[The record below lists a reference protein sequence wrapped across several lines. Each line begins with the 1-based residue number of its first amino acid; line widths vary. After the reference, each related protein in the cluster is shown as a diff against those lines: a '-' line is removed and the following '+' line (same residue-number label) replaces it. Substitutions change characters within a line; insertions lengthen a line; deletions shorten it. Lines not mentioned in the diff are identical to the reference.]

1 MKLRNETNS
10 DTLHYLKDVISVNSD
25 HSCPTVY
32 VSVFDDAVIVNMLQL
47 EADVNDYA
55 IHRCYTL

>member
-10 DTLHYLKDVISVNSD
+10 DTLHYLKYVISVNRA

-32 VSVFDDAVIVNMLQL
+32 VSVFDDTVIVNMLQF
-47 EADVNDYA
+47 EVDVNDYA